1 MSWAFPKRSIRRWYH
16 MGGPPSALEHEHV
29 SEKDVQSSGGAA
41 RRQEE
46 SKGQGLIASEE
57 SGLEHFDKLTAGE
70 RR

>member
-1 MSWAFPKRSIRRWYH
+1 